1 MVTIAMTSNVEKPP
15 FSKIL
20 LIEKIGQLIIF
31 IISYLQYFYRKS
43 TLNGENSL
51 GPRENCN
58 NKNILNTLSNSQ
70 KPAIIVGRDRI
81 KKREKGCEG
90 YANK

>member
-20 LIEKIGQLIIF
+20 LIEKIGQLVIF

-43 TLNGENSL
+43 SLNGENSL

-58 NKNILNTLSNSQ
+58 NKNILNTLANSQ